1 MNPSW
6 GGKDRR
12 PSARSSGRSICVN
25 WHAALSLH
33 SSWSDRVPAPR
44 PAHGAPFTIHPHT
57 IVASTTTRSATPRF
71 MGTADGAGRTFSS
84 HPALIADRGR
94 RVHLPAIEGLRGM
107 GVLRRISASGSR
119 RSLTVSTLAK
129 CGTDSPDMLLG
140 QEDSSAG
147 VSSLGTMRIVGD
159 LSLRPRLP
167 GSRPHSTTSA
177 RRPFEPALKR

>member
-25 WHAALSLH
+25 WHAALSSH
-33 SSWSDRVPAPR
+33 SSWSDRVPAPK

-84 HPALIADRGR
+84 HRALIADRGR
-94 RVHLPAIEGLRGM
+94 RVHLPAIEGLRGK
-107 GVLRRISASGSR
+107 GCCGASFASGSR
-119 RSLTVSTLAK
+119 RSPTVSTLA
-129 CGTDSPDMLLG
+129 
-140 QEDSSAG
+140 SAAPTRQTCFSAKKIQ
-147 VSSLGTMRIVGD
+147 VPASQSLGTMRIVGD

-177 RRPFEPALKR
+177 RRPL

>member
-12 PSARSSGRSICVN
+12 PSARSSGRSICVI
-25 WHAALSLH
+25 WHAALSSH
-33 SSWSDRVPAPR
+33 SSWSDRVPAPK

-94 RVHLPAIEGLRGM
+94 RVRVPAIEGLRGK
-107 GVLRRISASGSR
+107 GVLRRIFASGNR
-119 RSLTVSTLAK
+119 RSPTVSTTRK
-129 CGTDSPDMLLG
+129 CGTTRRYASAPDMLRG
-140 QEDSSAG
+140 EEDSGPASQ
-147 VSSLGTMRIVGD
+147 SPGTMRIVGD
-159 LSLRPRLP
+159 LSLRPPPRITTA
-167 GSRPHSTTSA
+167 HTTSA
-177 RRPFEPALKR
+177 RRTL